1 VFWFKKFIFHYFV
14 FVHSQTNFLSFTWFF
29 EMLAGNG
36 LGLAEGGVLE
46 ALTLGKY
53 TNVYR
58 NSKCLVKHRS
68 PAFGK
73 PLL

>member
-1 VFWFKKFIFHYFV
+1 MIVNVRRVSLGIGH
-14 FVHSQTNFLSFTWFF
+14 
-29 EMLAGNG
+29 NG

>member
-1 VFWFKKFIFHYFV
+1 
-14 FVHSQTNFLSFTWFF
+14 
-29 EMLAGNG
+29 MLAGNG